1 MTTLGDGGGPSAT
14 SVYSGVRSSVSGASD
29 VPGGA
34 HKHISPHIGQIDSGK
49 E

>member
-1 MTTLGDGGGPSAT
+1 MTTVGDGTGPPAT
-14 SVYSGVRSSVSGASD
+14 SVYGGVRSSVSGGAD